1 MSQVSSGA
9 DVDQSAELP
18 DVSIVSPMWNEVQG
32 VDQFLSEV
40 VTVTNGMD
48 LDCEILIVDDGSNDG
63 TAEKL
68 KAWTAT
74 EPRIRVITL
83 SRNFGHQAAISAG
96 VFAARG
102 SAVIVMDSDLQDPP
116 NVIPE
121 LIASWQQGA
130 DVAYAVRRSR
140 SGETRFKRATASAF
154 YRLLG
159 KLSSTS
165 IPQNT
170 GDFRI
175 MSRQVVEALRSM
187 PERDRYM
194 RGMVSWVGFNQV
206 PVYFDRAERFS
217 GESKYSMARM
227 IRLGV
232 AGIVGFSDKPLYLAV
247 IFGLGAMGLA
257 ILGLVFVAL
266 SIIFGWGDL
275 VRGWASVIVA
285 VMFFSAVQLIFLG
298 VVGLYI
304 SRIFVE
310 AKQRPLF
317 VVKTDSLT
325 D

>member
-1 MSQVSSGA
+1 
-9 DVDQSAELP
+9 
-18 DVSIVSPMWNEVQG
+18 MWNEVQG
-32 VDQFLSEV
+32 VDQFLTEV
-40 VTVTNGMD
+40 VAVVDELNVA
-48 LDCEILIVDDGSNDG
+48 CEILIVDDGSSDG
-63 TAEKL
+63 TSEKL
-68 KAWTAT
+68 ATWTGL
-74 EPRIRVITL
+74 ESRIRVITL

-96 VFAARG
+96 VFSARG
-102 SAVIVMDSDLQDPP
+102 AAVIVMDSDLQDPP

-121 LIASWQQGA
+121 LVAAWRGGA
-130 DVAYAVRRSR
+130 DVAYAVRRTR
-140 SGETRFKRATASAF
+140 NGETRFKKATASAF

-159 KLSSTS
+159 KLSSTA

-206 PVYFDRAERFS
+206 PVFFDRAERFS

-247 IFGLGAMGLA
+247 IFGFGAMGLA

-310 AKQRPLF
+310 AKQRPLY
-317 VVKTDSLT
+317 VVKSDSLT
-325 D
+325 N